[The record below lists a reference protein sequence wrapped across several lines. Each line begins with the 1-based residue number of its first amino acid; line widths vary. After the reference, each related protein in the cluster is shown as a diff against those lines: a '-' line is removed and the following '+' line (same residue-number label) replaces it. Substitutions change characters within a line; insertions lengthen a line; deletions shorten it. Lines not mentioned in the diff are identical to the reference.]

1 MEKERKTNDSS
12 SKKRKLITPQTLKD
26 KKRKII
32 DELTEKD
39 YFIFHNARSNS
50 YEGLL
55 FLLKSDRSVEMQ
67 YVSRYMTPQSN
78 ANLVLPR
85 HSMYNN
91 DDEIGIFIYNPS
103 IVYFKVKIIPHNK
116 V

>member
-1 MEKERKTNDSS
+1 MEEERKTNEWS
-12 SKKRKLITPQTLKD
+12 SKKRKLTPPQPSKG
-26 KKRKII
+26 KKRKI
-32 DELTEKD
+32 DELTERD

-85 HSMYNN
+85 HSMHNN
-91 DDEIGIFIYNPS
+91 DDEIGIFIYKPS
-103 IVYFKVKIIPHNK
+103 IVYFKVKTIRHNK